1 LSNPEEILLKAK
13 VLIATPCYGGVCS
26 ADYMTS
32 MTQLAAL
39 SVMHKI
45 DISIVTIKNESL
57 VTRARNNLASQ
68 FLADPTLTHLM
79 FIDSDIGFSPNDVI
93 KLILRDKDVIAG
105 PYPQKQLNWK
115 GIQQSAQ
122 STGSEEDMKIS
133 SLVFTHSVK
142 DEGGV
147 IQTRLDMPNDVFEV
161 DYVGTGFML
170 IKREV
175 FEKLRDSMSDDD
187 WYKYPDS
194 EIKMYDFFPV
204 HIDKVNRLYLGEDW
218 TFCSKWKALG
228 GQIWI
233 DGTIRLRHIGSYT
246 FGL

>member
-1 LSNPEEILLKAK
+1 MSTPEDILLKAK
-13 VLIATPCYGGVCS
+13 VLVATPCYGGVCS
-26 ADYMTS
+26 AEYMTS

-39 SVMHKI
+39 AAMHKI
-45 DISIVTIKNESL
+45 DISLVTGKNESL
-57 VTRARNNLASQ
+57 ITRARNNLASQ

-105 PYPQKQLNWK
+105 PYPQKKMNWQ
-115 GIQQSAQ
+115 GIKQSAQ
-122 STGSEEDMKIS
+122 NGGSEKDMEIS
-133 SLVFTHSVK
+133 SLVFTHSQK
-142 DEGGV
+142 DEDGA
-147 IQTRLDMPNDVFEV
+147 IKTRLNMPNDVFEV
-161 DYVGTGFML
+161 DYAGTGFML

-175 FEKLRDSMSDDD
+175 LEKLRDAMTDDD

-194 EIKMYDFFPV
+194 ETKMYDFFPV
-204 HIDKVNRLYLGEDW
+204 HIDKINRLYLGEDW

-228 GQIWI
+228 GQVWI

-246 FGL
+246 FGI